1 MRFFSSL
8 DRRRIATFVVVLV
21 VAFLTGHVMQTV
33 LADTNPLASITDGP
47 DAAPV
52 LRQVEEPQPLPT
64 PPAATL
70 VPIILRPPVL
80 PHRVEEHASLAPL
93 APGVAAASCDP
104 KLEVRPAPA
113 ATMRVLLH
121 APCARNEIVTV
132 SHGLLNASGTTDGA
146 GRLDLR
152 LPALEIKANVS
163 VSVDGITLEAS
174 TEVPDADNFQR
185 VALLWEGPQ
194 NLRLNAFEF
203 GARRN
208 ELGHVWAGAPKTP
221 TRASRGSGG
230 YLTEIT
236 SDSGRSGEIYTYP
249 TGRSPLRGVVRLVVE
264 AEVTAENCGE
274 VVKAEVLQPTAFR
287 RLSRTVVEVALPDCD
302 RIGDVVLLQNLL
314 RDVRLAGR

>member
-33 LADTNPLASITDGP
+33 LADTNPLASIKDGP

-52 LRQVEEPQPLPT
+52 LRQIEEPKPLPT

-80 PHRVEEHASLAPL
+80 PERVEEHASLSPL
-93 APGVAAASCDP
+93 APTLSCDP
-104 KLEVRPAPA
+104 VLEVRPAPA
-113 ATMRVLLH
+113 ATLRVLLK
-121 APCARNEIVTV
+121 APCARNESVTV
-132 SHGLLNASGTTDGA
+132 RHGLLNASGVTDGT
-146 GRLDLR
+146 GRFDMR
-152 LPALEIKANVS
+152 LPALETKS
-163 VSVDGITLEAS
+163 MVSVDVAGHTLDATLEI
-174 TEVPDADNFQR
+174 PDAESFQR
-185 VALLWEGPQ
+185 VVLLWNGPQ

-208 ELGHVWAGAPKTP
+208 EMGHVWAGAPKTP

-236 SDSGRSGEIYTYP
+236 SNSGRSGEIYTYP
-249 TGRSPLRGVVRLVVE
+249 TGRSSSKGVVRLVVE
-264 AEVTAENCGE
+264 AEVTAENCGQ
-274 VVKAEVLQPTAFR
+274 VVRAEVLQPTAFR
-287 RLSRTVVEVALPDCD
+287 RLSRTDVEVALPDCD